1 MKFTKIPETTFKN
14 IQLNAGILVK
24 AFSPDTQEIS
34 GLLGATTGGINFTAT
49 PTFEDFGDDIDNC
62 HKNTMELKKLTEWD
76 VSLSGTFV
84 TMTADTAHLLAGAA
98 DIDPL
103 DSTKIIPRKDVLLT
117 DFSDIWWVGDYSD
130 VNTGANAGFCAIHM
144 LNALNTGGFQIQSTD
159 KGKGNFAFTFTGHV
173 SMDAQDV
180 VPFEIYIK
188 GSEDEPTPSVLLN
201 KHSITIDV
209 DATETL
215 VATTVP
221 ASTTVTWSSSEGT
234 IASVANG
241 VVTGEAEGTAVIT
254 ASITV
259 DGVSYTDTCTV
270 VVEAGV

>member
-1 MKFTKIPETTFKN
+1 
-14 IQLNAGILVK
+14 
-24 AFSPDTQEIS
+24 
-34 GLLGATTGGINFTAT
+34 
-49 PTFEDFGDDIDNC
+49 
-62 HKNTMELKKLTEWD
+62 
-76 VSLSGTFV
+76 
-84 TMTADTAHLLAGAA
+84 MTADTAHLLAGAA

-117 DFSDIWWVGDYSD
+117 DFSDLWWIGDYSD
-130 VNTGANAGFCAIHM
+130 VNTGDNAGFCAIHM
-144 LNALNTGGFQIQSTD
+144 LNALNTGGFQIQSND

-173 SMDAQDV
+173 SMNAQDV

-188 GSEDEPTPSVLLN
+188 GSDVAPIPSILLN
-201 KHSITIDV
+201 KHSITVDV

-215 VATTVP
+215 VAATVP
-221 ASTTVTWSSSEGT
+221 ASTAVTWSSSDGT
-234 IASVANG
+234 TASVANG
-241 VVTGEAEGTAVIT
+241 VVTGNAEGTAVIT

>member
-24 AFSPDTQEIS
+24 GFSPDTQEIS

-62 HKNTMELKKLTEWD
+62 PKNTMELKKLTEWD
-76 VSLSGTFV
+76 VSMSGTFV
-84 TMTADTAHLLAGAA
+84 TMTAATAHLLAGAA
-98 DIDPL
+98 DIDGI
-103 DSTKIIPRKDVLLT
+103 KIIPRKDVLLT
-117 DFSDIWWVGDYSD
+117 DFTDIWWVGDYSD
-130 VNTGANAGFCAIHM
+130 VNTGAEAGFCAVHM
-144 LNALNTGGFQIQSTD
+144 LNALNTGGFQIQSAD
-159 KGKGNFAFTFTGHV
+159 KGKGNFAFEFTGHV

-188 GSEDEPTPSVLLN
+188 GSEDEPTPQILLSQ
-201 KHSITIDV
+201 HSATIDV
-209 DATETL
+209 DGTLTLTATVIPEG
-215 VATTVP
+215 
-221 ASTTVTWSSSEGT
+221 STVTWTSSDGT
-234 IASVANG
+234 KASVTSGG
-241 VVTGEAEGTAVIT
+241 VVTGEAEGSATIT

-259 DGVSYTDTCTV
+259 EGVTYTDTCSV